1 MGAFGV
7 ILRSLHCM
15 GLYIQLSASLRQAG
29 TVFTEVPHDIT
40 AQSGQDVE
48 MACSFRGAGSPSYS
62 LEIQWWYIR
71 NHREWTDKQ
80 TWSTNQVQAG
90 ITHNAR
96 SSALLNDQR
105 NRLHLLDQKTVEK
118 NPTDAHEGGTRART
132 RDKRVNHPEHP
143 SNRVSIKNTLETP

>member
-29 TVFTEVPHDIT
+29 SDDVENHISNNAVFTEVPHDIT

-80 TWSTNQVQAG
+80 TWSTNQV
-90 ITHNAR
+90 HNA
-96 SSALLNDQR
+96 AFVLQ
-105 NRLHLLDQKTVEK
+105 T
-118 NPTDAHEGGTRART
+118 
-132 RDKRVNHPEHP
+132 
-143 SNRVSIKNTLETP
+143 